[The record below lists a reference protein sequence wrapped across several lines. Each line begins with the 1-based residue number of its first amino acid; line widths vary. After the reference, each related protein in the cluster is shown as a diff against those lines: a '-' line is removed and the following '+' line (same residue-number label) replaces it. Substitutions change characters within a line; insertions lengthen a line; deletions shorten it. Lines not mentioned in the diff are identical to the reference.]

1 MNRLVGRLSI
11 VDAGR
16 PSGVADD
23 VLVSALDASRSE
35 RTYPVA
41 CRNLGRPCELSASI
55 LGAQLLARSQAQEIR
70 ARVEAV
76 PLKGGDL
83 AWTAYP
89 SPDLRDMGDLDL
101 LVRPAERL
109 EADRVLRDLGYAA
122 EVPPERLEGS
132 TLRAALYEREGSVPV
147 HLHWDLL
154 NASWP
159 RFMLRVDLDEVWRE
173 VRDGRLGGT
182 HRFVSLCEHAMKHSY
197 AELIHL
203 TDLELAS
210 RGVDWDAV
218 EDVAERWGLR
228 GAVTMSLVLLR
239 DLMGAESPGL
249 GRFLNR
255 PLGWAGR
262 AFLALARRRRWNGLS
277 GLAWLELCG
286 GRRLKWAKEV
296 LAPPGRGYRT
306 TGRTRRLGR
315 ALGMAWSGL
324 TSWPPGPRPR

>member
-1 MNRLVGRLSI
+1 VNRLVGRLSM
-11 VDAGR
+11 VGAGR
-16 PSGVADD
+16 PAGAADD
-23 VLVSALDASRSE
+23 ALVRALEAARHE

-41 CRNLGRPCELSASI
+41 CRNLGRPCELFASI
-55 LGAQLLARSQAQEIR
+55 LGAQLLARSQAEEIR
-70 ARVEAV
+70 ARIEAV

-89 SPDLRDMGDLDL
+89 APELRDMGDLDL
-101 LVRPAERL
+101 LVRPGERL
-109 EADRVLRDLGYAA
+109 EADRILRDLGYVP
-122 EVPPERLEGS
+122 EIPPERFEGA
-132 TLRAALYEREGSVPV
+132 TMRAALYEREGALPV

-173 VRDGRLGGT
+173 VRDGRLWAP

-197 AELIHL
+197 AELVHL

-218 EDVAERWGLR
+218 EDVADRWGLW
-228 GAVTMSLVLLR
+228 GAVAMSLTLLR
-239 DLMGAESPGL
+239 DLAGVESPGL
-249 GRFLNR
+249 ERFLSR
-255 PLGWAGR
+255 PLGWEGR

-277 GLAWLELCG
+277 GLAWLELSG
-286 GRRLKWAKEV
+286 GRRWRWAGEV
-296 LAPPGRGYRT
+296 LAPRGGGYRT
-306 TGRTRRLGR
+306 KGWTRRLGR

-324 TSWPPGPRPR
+324 TS